1 VILLPAAVR
10 RVASI
15 AVSGGP
21 VSGGDILP
29 AGADLGA
36 VLDNLVE
43 VAAWTSAD
51 GQLQEHASFLLRTVD
66 GQWTSVEFADPAA
79 TGLVS
84 HLNGL
89 AGFDGRLLFE
99 LLGSRARRIVTLWR
113 HPQLPERSRSALN
126 SANPVEGL
134 QQRPEP
140 LGEVRLP
147 D

>member
-15 AVSGGP
+15 AVPGGPLSGG
-21 VSGGDILP
+21 GGPLP
-29 AGADLGA
+29 AGPDLGA

-51 GQLQEHASFLLRTVD
+51 GRLQEHASFLLRTLD

-79 TGLVS
+79 TDLVT

-89 AGFDGRLLFE
+89 AGFNGRLLFE

-113 HPQLPERSRSALN
+113 HPELA
-126 SANPVEGL
+126 
-134 QQRPEP
+134 EP
-140 LGEVRLP
+140 S
-147 D
+147 